1 MLKINGYDVPE
12 HTSYSSLTTW
22 LSCGYRYYLSRIAK
36 VEEQPA
42 TWTLG
47 GSAVHRATENYDL
60 QLWKRDNQ
68 IDN

>member
-1 MLKINGYDVPE
+1 MLKINGYNVPE

-22 LSCGYRYYLSRIAK
+22 LSCGWRYYLSRIAQ

-42 TWTLG
+42 TWSIG
-47 GSAVHRATENYDL
+47 GSAVHRATEVYDL
-60 QLWKRDNQ
+60 ELWKRDNQ